1 MRYFEE
7 VDVAD
12 DASSQGLSSY
22 EAYPAWCWGTVLNLR
37 HQETMTLLENCNELA
52 RKGKFEFDSI
62 SVGFNLRCALC
73 VNMFLQPFRN
83 KTHKT

>member
-7 VDVAD
+7 VDIAD

-37 HQETMTLLENCNELA
+37 HQETMTLLEHCNELA
-52 RKGKFEFDSI
+52 RKAKSEFDSI
-62 SVGFNLRCALC
+62 SVGLNLRC
-73 VNMFLQPFRN
+73 VFGVHMFPQYFSFE
-83 KTHKT
+83 THKS